1 MKETIEKLDNIGVAI
16 RVFML
21 NWLILILILKL
32 ENLVVNP

>member
-21 NWLILILILKL
+21 NLLILILKL
-32 ENLVVNP
+32 EN